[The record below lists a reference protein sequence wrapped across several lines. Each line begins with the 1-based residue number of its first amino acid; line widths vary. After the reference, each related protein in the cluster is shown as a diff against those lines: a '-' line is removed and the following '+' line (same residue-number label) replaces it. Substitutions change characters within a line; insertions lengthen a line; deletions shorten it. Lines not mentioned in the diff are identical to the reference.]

1 MMPYGSHDWGWGWG
15 IVLMILSWGLI
26 VALVWAAIRAF
37 THDGDRRDPARD
49 PKDVLAERYARGE
62 IDAAEYQERL
72 RVLEET
78 RTRTK
83 GR

>member
-1 MMPYGSHDWGWGWG
+1 MPYGTHDWGWGWG
-15 IVLMILSWGLI
+15 IVMMIPFWGLI
-26 VALVWAAIRAF
+26 VALVWVAIRGF
-37 THDGDRRDPARD
+37 THDGDRREPAQD
-49 PKDVLAERYARGE
+49 PKDVLAERFARGE